1 MHGVQNVS
9 LDVPTRGCEVSL
21 TEAPHT
27 HTHDDP
33 HLPRLRETKERL
45 NWKEQLGRYCRPERG
60 HAWMREVQ

>member
-1 MHGVQNVS
+1 LFSKLCMGCKTCLS
-9 LDVPTRGCEVSL
+9 PRGCEVSL

-45 NWKEQLGRYCRPERG
+45 N
-60 HAWMREVQ
+60 